1 MHASCSSRVFH
12 ILWAFQFE
20 LFFRKVFFAKKF
32 ALQYFFSIQNKMYAI
47 AWRMPNGHSGQGFF
61 VLTRIQA
68 EAWIVS
74 LRKDHPD
81 IVHWIVS
88 EESVQRVDEKLARD
102 HDE

>member
-1 MHASCSSRVFH
+1 
-12 ILWAFQFE
+12 
-20 LFFRKVFFAKKF
+20 
-32 ALQYFFSIQNKMYAI
+32 
-47 AWRMPNGHSGQGFF
+47 MPNGHSGQGFF